1 MLVQARKYVSFDPL
15 IQTVRHAANQ
25 ISDHRKGPTN
35 YSITDAVMSGIA
47 MFSLKDPSLLAF
59 QERRNDQNMK
69 NIYRIENVPSDTQ
82 MREILDPL
90 DPDQL
95 RPLFQAAFRNVQR
108 AGALPSYTFHQG
120 AYLLSLDGT
129 EYDSSK
135 KVHCPSCLQRRHA
148 NGQITYYHQMVG
160 AVLVHPDQRQ
170 VIPLAPEPI
179 IKQDGQTKNDC
190 ERNAS
195 KRLLEKIREEH
206 PHLKLIVVED
216 GLASNA
222 PHIRLLRKLRMNFIL
237 GCKPDDHQH
246 LMEQVVQASPE
257 DRLTT
262 LHWHDSQRDVWCE
275 IQYVHHLVLNQSNPD
290 VLVNFLRY
298 RESNAAGDC
307 VARFS
312 WVTDLTITEENALH
326 LVRGGRA
333 RWKVENET
341 FNTLKNQGYQFE
353 HNFGHGDENLSV
365 MFAML
370 MMLAFL
376 VDQIQEHCCGQFQ
389 AVRGKFTSRRAVW
402 DHIRSHFRHFVF
414 ASMEHLLCVCVD
426 GASLRRAATRPCDQ
440 PPRAQ
445 HSSIRPPPNAAKSDR
460 ELLPRQQISRPR
472 SGLHRSCGSMP
483 HSACH
488 GC

>member
-1 MLVQARKYVSFDPL
+1 MFAIISRKHVSFDPL
-15 IQTVRHAANQ
+15 IQAVQQGAQR
-25 ISDHRKGPTN
+25 IPDHRQAQPD

-82 MREILDPL
+82 MREILDPI

-95 RPLFQAAFRNVQR
+95 RPLFQDVFRNVQR
-108 AGALPSYTFHQG
+108 AGALQPFVFHEG

-129 EYDSSK
+129 EYYSSK
-135 KVHCPSCLQRRHA
+135 KVHCPSCLQRKHA
-148 NGQITYYHQMVG
+148 NGQVTYYHQMVG

-179 IKQDGQTKNDC
+179 IKQDGQAKNDC

-222 PHIRLLRKLRMNFIL
+222 PHIRLLGQLRMHFLL

-246 LMEQVVQASPE
+246 LMEQVEQAWQE

-262 LHWHDSQRDVWCE
+262 LRWHDGPRKVWCE
-275 IQYVHHLVLNQSNPD
+275 IQYVHRLPLNQSHPD

-298 RESNAAGDC
+298 TESNAQGDR

-312 WVTDLTITEENALH
+312 WVTDLTITEENAWH

-353 HNFGHGDENLSV
+353 HNFGHGRENLSV
-365 MFAML
+365 VFAML

-376 VDQIQEHCCGQFQ
+376 VDQVQELCCGVFQ
-389 AVRGKFTSRRAVW
+389 AVRAKFTSRRSVW

-414 ASMEHLLCVCVD
+414 ESMEHLYAVLLSD
-426 GASLRRAATRPCDQ
+426 SATNLPAPQCARQ
-440 PPRAQ
+440 FA
-445 HSSIRPPPNAAKSDR
+445 RPPT
-460 ELLPRQQISRPR
+460 
-472 SGLHRSCGSMP
+472 
-483 HSACH
+483 
-488 GC
+488 